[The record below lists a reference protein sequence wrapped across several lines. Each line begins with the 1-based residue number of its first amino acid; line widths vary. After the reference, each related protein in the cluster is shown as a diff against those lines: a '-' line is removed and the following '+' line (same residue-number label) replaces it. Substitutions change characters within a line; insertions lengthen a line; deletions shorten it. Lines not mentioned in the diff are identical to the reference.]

1 MSPMRRILRRLEPHL
16 LQVYRRLLQSPPP
29 NLEGDRYI
37 EYSWIAANIPNGPGQ
52 ALDFGCGFS
61 WMGLLAARRGF
72 QVRAV
77 DLREIKWSY
86 LYPGLK
92 FKKGNLFDVIGEL
105 PMMDLI
111 ICCSTIEHIGLS
123 KRYGGEESQN
133 CTDLEAMELLYKLLK
148 SGSTM
153 LLTLPIGRDSIFY
166 PLHRVY
172 GEERLPKLLAGWEVI
187 KKEYWIKDKFNRWII
202 SEERVTLN
210 IEPSQYYY
218 GLGLFVLQNSR

>member
-1 MSPMRRILRRLEPHL
+1 MQRILRRLEPHL
-16 LQVYRRLLQSPPP
+16 LQVYRKLLQPPPP
-29 NLEGDRYI
+29 NLEGDRYM

-72 QVRAV
+72 QVTAI

-86 LYPGLK
+86 LYPGLE
-92 FKKGNLFDVIGEL
+92 FKKGNLFDIIDDL
-105 PMMDLI
+105 TMMDLI

-123 KRYGGEESQN
+123 TRYGEEKSQN
-133 CTDLEAMELLYKLLK
+133 CTDLKAMELLYKLLK

-153 LLTLPIGRDSIFY
+153 LLTLPVGRDSLFY

-172 GEERLPKLLAGWEVI
+172 GEKRLPKLIYGWKI
-187 KKEYWIKDKFNRWII
+187 IRKEYWIKNKFNRWII
-202 SEERVTLN
+202 SEEKIALN

-218 GLGLFVLQNSR
+218 GLGLFVMQNSR